1 MVIIEDWDFIMRKLA
16 TIRKI
21 DALTPINGADAI
33 ECAHVGG
40 WKVVVKKGEYIAGD
54 LAVYVEIDSW
64 VPTTLA
70 PFLSKGN
77 YPRVYNEVEG
87 ERLRTVKL
95 RGQVSQ
101 GLLIPV
107 DQFDSNRCML
117 PQVQVELGDFTF
129 GSKMVYVGDDVSE
142 LLGIQKWEPA
152 AEFMSAD
159 SKGAFPSQIPKT
171 DQERIQNLSYELE
184 QWKTEGITWEVTEKL
199 EGSSMT
205 AYLIDGEFGVCSRN
219 LNLKPNPDATF
230 WKTAIDAKLEEAMHK
245 FGDNIAIQGE
255 LIGEGIQGNIYKLK
269 GTHFYAYDI
278 YDVVDGKY
286 FEPIDRRVFCKVYGI
301 NHVPVIVDNVQ
312 LEGMGTM
319 DDILAFAEGKSMIGS
334 TKCERE
340 GIVFKCND
348 KEASFKAI
356 SNRYLLKSKD

>member
-1 MVIIEDWDFIMRKLA
+1 MRKLA

-21 DALTPINGADAI
+21 DALTPITGADAI

-40 WKVVVKKGEYIAGD
+40 WKVVVKKGEYVAGD
-54 LAVYVEIDSW
+54 LAVYIEIDSW

-101 GLLIPV
+101 GLL
-107 DQFDSNRCML
+107 L
-117 PQVQVELGDFTF
+117 PLDVLRGKVSDNDFEYL
-129 GSKMVYVGDDVSE
+129 SDCENMDVTE
-142 LLGIQKWEPA
+142 LLSIQKWEPA
-152 AEFMSAD
+152 TEFMSAD
-159 SKGAFPSQIPKT
+159 AKGAFPSQIPKT

-230 WKTAIDAKLEEAMHK
+230 WKTAIDAKLEEAMRK
-245 FGDNIAIQGE
+245 FGDNIALQGE
-255 LIGEGIQGNIYKLK
+255 LVGEGIQGNIYKLK
-269 GTHFYAYDI
+269 GTHFYVYDI
-278 YDVVDGKY
+278 YDIAEGKY
-286 FEPIDRRVFCKVYGI
+286 FEPIDRRVFCKMYAI
-301 NHVPVIVDNVQ
+301 NHVPVMHANTELLTSVDS
-312 LEGMGTM
+312 LLT
-319 DDILAFAEGKSMIGS
+319 LAEGKSVMGMIG
-334 TKCERE
+334 CERE
-340 GIVFKCND
+340 GLVFKCND
-348 KEASFKAI
+348 KEVSFKAI